1 MAAQTFTG
9 ARAVI
14 RIDNEIVAIAE
25 NYSFT
30 VNTPMEPIHI
40 LGRFSSSEIVPLS
53 YEAVPVNLS
62 GVRIINEGPHK
73 QGKVLKLQDLL
84 NAEDVTITVGDRQG
98 KSGQTPMATFIG
110 CKSTGYSSGVS
121 AKGSQRININY
132 LGRYVQDESGDQAES
147 ANATDLPG

>member
-1 MAAQTFTG
+1 MPAKTFTG

-25 NYSFT
+25 NYSYT
-30 VNTPMEPIHI
+30 VSTPMEPIHI
-40 LGRFSSSEIVPLS
+40 LGRYSSSEIVPLS
-53 YEAVPVNLS
+53 YEAVPVSLS

-98 KSGQTPMATFIG
+98 QTNSNAPMATFIG
-110 CKSTGYSSGVS
+110 AKSTGYSSGVG
-121 AKGSQRININY
+121 AKGSQRVNINY
-132 LGRYVQDESGDQAES
+132 LARLTEDESGNQSES
-147 ANATDLPG
+147 AGATDLP